1 MFCKNLTPLVVFSS
15 LYRWRN
21 WQKEIKDPKEW
32 EKSMLAL
39 TVCPYSAW
47 CLSQAP
53 VATFYEALKKV
64 VR

>member
-39 TVCPYSAW
+39 TVCTYSAW

-53 VATFYEALKKV
+53 MATF
-64 VR
+64 